1 MQHARNP
8 KLMDAMFYLG
18 YVNFANE
25 GTKRIRDEML
35 ANELPAP
42 IFEQKNVAGG
52 HSVRVTLRNDYKRR
66 EPWIDSEV
74 SRVLGDALPQRK
86 LSVLAKAKPKSTN
99 EGR

>member
-1 MQHARNP
+1 
-8 KLMDAMFYLG
+8 MFYLG